1 MAPSS
6 QIPLNAIARRALIP
20 PQGARSQ
27 FPGPEQHQEGQT
39 CPGDACKAGGIVIVA
54 LVWDKTLGNWGCPAP
69 PLGTGN
75 EGGWQQQPRFLMV
88 LDCIPGINGKYF
100 IVPFVSIRN
109 QAGR

>member
-1 MAPSS
+1 M
-6 QIPLNAIARRALIP
+6 
-20 PQGARSQ
+20 
-27 FPGPEQHQEGQT
+27 
-39 CPGDACKAGGIVIVA
+39 IVA

-109 QAGR
+109 QAGRRLNTRPSLELTGLFLQLREKSHSVLAINIRQDTPGFM